1 VDADRK
7 AFPPGDDVAFST
19 ARRQAGCSAE
29 LARAVGAPAES
40 SSANEEKEA
49 RRARRGDAPTAC
61 MDDAHLDLSE
71 ASDVA
76 QRFFARALFLKRRAC
91 CAARGPPETLFEQS
105 TGVIHLQIRVARA
118 APG

>member
-7 AFPPGDDVAFST
+7 AFPPKDDVVFST

-76 QRFFARALFLKRRAC
+76 QRFFARALFFSRRAQLR
-91 CAARGPPETLFEQS
+91 ADLQKLFS
-105 TGVIHLQIRVARA
+105 SSRPV
-118 APG
+118 

>member
-1 VDADRK
+1 MV
-7 AFPPGDDVAFST
+7 FST

-61 MDDAHLDLSE
+61 MDDARLDLSE

-76 QRFFARALFLKRRAC
+76 QRFFARALFFSRSRLRAD
-91 CAARGPPETLFEQS
+91 REKLFFEQS
-105 TGVIHLQIRVARA
+105 TGVIHL
-118 APG
+118 

>member
-7 AFPPGDDVAFST
+7 AFPPKDDVVFST
-19 ARRQAGCSAE
+19 ARRHAGCSAE

-76 QRFFARALFLKRRAC
+76 QRFFARALF
-91 CAARGPPETLFEQS
+91 F
-105 TGVIHLQIRVARA
+105 RA
-118 APG
+118 ASAQPRAGLQKLLLSSRPV